1 MIPYILTAMLLLS
14 NLYSKEFI
22 QQQVVQQR
30 LPQLPDILIKE
41 KKEEVKKD
49 KKLTFNRQGPT
60 IQMAILLDT
69 SGSMSGL
76 INQAK
81 EQLWKIVN
89 EVTKANKNNKDVVI
103 EVGLF
108 EYGKSSLPYYEG
120 YLQMLSPLTDDL
132 DTVSDELFR
141 LRTNGGEEYAGKVIL
156 EAVHRLAWSNHKD
169 DLKLI
174 IIAGNETFRQG
185 NVPYEKAIKKA
196 RDNNIIVNTIFCGN
210 RREGIR
216 LDWKDGATL
225 GGGKY
230 FNINHNERRVYI
242 PSPYD
247 DEILLLGEQ
256 LNSTYLYYG
265 TKNFR
270 RNKSIN
276 MYRQDKYSL
285 NTSKGS
291 SLERSLVKSKKQYAS
306 KKVDMVSAYKYKK
319 EAIKE
324 IEEDELPEELQGKS
338 QKEIEKIV
346 KEKKEKRE
354 EIQNKISTL
363 EKKREKFLN
372 KQRVKNSKNLG
383 FAITNAIREEALKKG
398 FYFKK

>member
-1 MIPYILTAMLLLS
+1 
-14 NLYSKEFI
+14 
-22 QQQVVQQR
+22 
-30 LPQLPDILIKE
+30 
-41 KKEEVKKD
+41 
-49 KKLTFNRQGPT
+49 
-60 IQMAILLDT
+60 
-69 SGSMSGL
+69 
-76 INQAK
+76 
-81 EQLWKIVN
+81 
-89 EVTKANKNNKDVVI
+89 
-103 EVGLF
+103 
-108 EYGKSSLPYYEG
+108 
-120 YLQMLSPLTDDL
+120 
-132 DTVSDELFR
+132 
-141 LRTNGGEEYAGKVIL
+141 
-156 EAVHRLAWSNHKD
+156 
-169 DLKLI
+169 
-174 IIAGNETFRQG
+174 
-185 NVPYEKAIKKA
+185 
-196 RDNNIIVNTIFCGN
+196 
-210 RREGIR
+210 
-216 LDWKDGATL
+216 
-225 GGGKY
+225 
-230 FNINHNERRVYI
+230 
-242 PSPYD
+242 
-247 DEILLLGEQ
+247 
-256 LNSTYLYYG
+256 
-265 TKNFR
+265 
-270 RNKSIN
+270 